1 MKLSAPLSAFLNV
14 TSRCNLSCGYCSSP
28 AANTSDLTQEHLR
41 LIAKKLLASEVFRII
56 ITGGEPLCSDS
67 TFDIISL
74 LNGRAAVT
82 MNSNGT
88 LIDME
93 TARFLSRNRVKVSIS
108 LDGPDDV
115 TNARSRGLGTFEAA
129 IKGIESCMR
138 AGVRVT
144 ILVTVNAF
152 NYNTV
157 DAMCDLCSDLGVSEV
172 SFNPVMAIG
181 RAAQN
186 TNYLLSDDHHHYL
199 VFSFQNLSNRQLPFQ
214 WSASEWTFALT
225 LQESWRRKEVRDNS
239 ILKCGV
245 GDMQVAIAS
254 DGTLIP
260 CNNMPGLSIGN
271 LVWDD
276 LEQIWTTSPVLA
288 SIRALKSLKSVELKS
303 CRNCQLNALC
313 GGGCRARAWLE
324 SKDILGDCKCWYPRY
339 ICGGEFPCQANTH

>member
-67 TFDIISL
+67 TSDIISL

-88 LIDME
+88 LVDME

-108 LDGPDDV
+108 LDGPDDA
-115 TNARSRGLGTFEAA
+115 TNSRSRGLGTFEAA

-186 TNYLLSDDHHHYL
+186 TNYTHACS
-199 VFSFQNLSNRQLPFQ
+199 
-214 WSASEWTFALT
+214 
-225 LQESWRRKEVRDNS
+225 RR
-239 ILKCGV
+239 
-245 GDMQVAIAS
+245 
-254 DGTLIP
+254 
-260 CNNMPGLSIGN
+260 
-271 LVWDD
+271 
-276 LEQIWTTSPVLA
+276 
-288 SIRALKSLKSVELKS
+288 SVEGVVEPLRSRTARTSSVPIPFAPCFSSKANFPYQDF
-303 CRNCQLNALC
+303 CRSSLD
-313 GGGCRARAWLE
+313 ARTKIREE
-324 SKDILGDCKCWYPRY
+324 S
-339 ICGGEFPCQANTH
+339 T